1 MDEWIT
7 PYINA
12 LCRELQEWKGKL
24 TDYRVQTI
32 YLGGGTP
39 TLIPAEQI
47 AYVLNLCTSI
57 FHVEDD
63 AEITIEANPGTVSK
77 EQLSVLKDSG
87 VNRLSIGLQAW
98 QERHLQTL
106 GRIHRNKDLLY
117 SVDFARDAGLYNISI
132 DVMFGLPG
140 QTVDEW
146 LETLYRVCMLGIEHV
161 STYSLKVEE
170 GTLLYTWLNRGLI
183 SLPTQ
188 EEDRSM
194 YYRGRDYLHQHGLEQ
209 YEISNFAVPGREC
222 IHNLIYWNNGEYIG
236 FGSGAHSFF
245 NKERFSNY
253 KGIKKYIDAVMTGSK
268 RTEFRERIDEV
279 NERFETIMLGLR
291 LVKGISKKSF
301 MERFGRDIYYYYG
314 EAIKKL
320 EEKNLLIDDGRQ
332 IRLTTRGMDVQNTVL
347 LEFMGLN

>member
-1 MDEWIT
+1 MHSIGLYIHFPFAFESAIIVIFLHFRDGRMDNSL
-7 PYINA
+7 YQC
-12 LCRELQEWKGKL
+12 LVQELQEWKGKL

-170 GTLLYTWLNRGLI
+170 GTLLYTWLNRLI

-194 YYRGRDYLHQHGLEQ
+194 YYRGRDYLHQHGLNSTKFLILL
-209 YEISNFAVPGREC
+209 YPGENAF
-222 IHNLIYWNNGEYIG
+222 IILSIGIMANILIWKR
-236 FGSGAHSFF
+236 SHSFF

-253 KGIKKYIDAVMTGSK
+253 KGIKNILMQ
-268 RTEFRERIDEV
+268 
-279 NERFETIMLGLR
+279 L
-291 LVKGISKKSF
+291 
-301 MERFGRDIYYYYG
+301 
-314 EAIKKL
+314 
-320 EEKNLLIDDGRQ
+320 
-332 IRLTTRGMDVQNTVL
+332 
-347 LEFMGLN
+347 